1 MEMKTYTIVANFN
14 GYIGCD
20 TTYVVEATDEDDAL
34 EQAREMALD
43 DLSLEIESI
52 DDEVEY

>member
-1 MEMKTYTIVANFN
+1 MKTYKTYTIIANFN

-20 TTYVVEATDEDDAL
+20 ATYTVEATDKDDAL

-52 DDEVEY
+52 DDEEE